1 MGARAVT
8 PRWRPRLVMMV
19 RLPAMGRVK
28 TRLARGVG
36 AVAAAAFY
44 RRSTSGLVARLGTD
58 PRWQLTLA
66 VTPDRSAASGFW
78 THQIPRVGQGRGD
91 LGQRMQRLFDR
102 LPPGPVVIIGSDSPS
117 IRPAH
122 ISRAFRALGNADA
135 VLGPA
140 PDGGYWLVGLKRFPN
155 VPRAFAGVRW
165 SSATTLADTIAALGP
180 GHRLALI
187 DTLDDIDEPADL
199 TRDRGR
205 HARRI

>member
-1 MGARAVT
+1 MGAPVVT

-44 RRSTSGLVARLGTD
+44 RRSTGGLVARLGAD

-78 THQIPRVGQGRGD
+78 PRQVPRVGQGRGD
-91 LGQRMQRLFDR
+91 LGQRMQGIFER
-102 LPPGPVVIIGSDSPS
+102 LPPGPVAIIGSDSPS

-122 ISRAFRALGNADA
+122 IARAFRALGKADA

-140 PDGGYWLVGLKRFPN
+140 PDGGYWLIGLKRVPH
-155 VPRAFAGVRW
+155 VPRAFPGVRW
-165 SSATTLADTIAALGP
+165 SSATTLADTVAALGP
-180 GHRLALI
+180 RRQVALI

-199 TRDRGR
+199 ARDHGR